1 MVATLLSIA
10 SGLAIL
16 ATTLVTFGAGY
27 FTAYYVQY
35 KKEHKSLNEKSKET
49 RA

>member
-1 MVATLLSIA
+1 MVTTLQIL

-27 FTAYYVQY
+27 FTAYYIQY
-35 KKEHKSLNEKSKET
+35 KKEHNKNEKSKET

>member
-1 MVATLLSIA
+1 MVTTLQILSA
-10 SGLAIL
+10 LAIL

-27 FTAYYVQY
+27 FTAYYIQY
-35 KKEHKSLNEKSKET
+35 KKRHKSLNEKSKET

>member
-1 MVATLLSIA
+1 MVTTLQIL
-10 SGLAIL
+10 SGLAVL

-27 FTAYYVQY
+27 LTAYYMQY
-35 KKEHKSLNEKSKET
+35 KKEHDKNEKSKET

>member
-1 MVATLLSIA
+1 MVTTLQIL
-10 SGLAIL
+10 SGLAAL

-27 FTAYYVQY
+27 LTAYYIQY
-35 KKEHKSLNEKSKET
+35 KKEHNKNEKSKET

>member
-1 MVATLLSIA
+1 MATTLQILSC
-10 SGLAIL
+10 LAVL

-27 FTAYYVQY
+27 LTAYYMQY
-35 KKEHKSLNEKSKET
+35 KKEHNKNEKSKET

>member
-1 MVATLLSIA
+1 MIIILQIL
-10 SGLAIL
+10 SGLAVL

-35 KKEHKSLNEKSKET
+35 KKEHKQLNEESKET

>member
-1 MVATLLSIA
+1 MVTTLQIL

-27 FTAYYVQY
+27 LTAYYMQY
-35 KKEHKSLNEKSKET
+35 KKEHNTNEESKES

>member
-1 MVATLLSIA
+1 MVTTLQIL
-10 SGLAIL
+10 SGLAVL

-27 FTAYYVQY
+27 FTAYYMQY
-35 KKEHKSLNEKSKET
+35 KKEHNKNEKSKET

>member
-1 MVATLLSIA
+1 MITTLQIL

-27 FTAYYVQY
+27 LTAYYVQY
-35 KKEHKSLNEKSKET
+35 KKEHKSINEESKE
-49 RA
+49 A

>member
-1 MVATLLSIA
+1 MVTTLQIL
-10 SGLAIL
+10 SGLVVL

-27 FTAYYVQY
+27 LTAYYMQY
-35 KKEHKSLNEKSKET
+35 KKEHNKNEKSKET

>member
-1 MVATLLSIA
+1 MATTLQIL
-10 SGLAIL
+10 SGLAVL

-27 FTAYYVQY
+27 FTAYYIQY
-35 KKEHKSLNEKSKET
+35 KKEHNKNEKSKET

>member
-1 MVATLLSIA
+1 MVTTLLSIA

-27 FTAYYVQY
+27 FTAYYIQY
-35 KKEHKSLNEKSKET
+35 KKEHNKNEKSKET

>member
-1 MVATLLSIA
+1 MITTLQILSA
-10 SGLAIL
+10 LAIL

-35 KKEHKSLNEKSKET
+35 KKEHKHNNNEESKE
-49 RA
+49 A

>member
-1 MVATLLSIA
+1 MVTTLQIL
-10 SGLAIL
+10 SGLAVL

-27 FTAYYVQY
+27 LTAYYIQY
-35 KKEHKSLNEKSKET
+35 KKEHDKNEKSKET

>member
-1 MVATLLSIA
+1 MITTLQIL

-35 KKEHKSLNEKSKET
+35 KKEHKQLNEKSKET
-49 RA
+49 IA

>member
-1 MVATLLSIA
+1 MVTSLQIL
-10 SGLAIL
+10 SGLAVL

-35 KKEHKSLNEKSKET
+35 KKEHKSLNEKSKEA

>member
-1 MVATLLSIA
+1 MITTLQILST
-10 SGLAIL
+10 LAIL

-35 KKEHKSLNEKSKET
+35 KKERKSLNEKSKE
-49 RA
+49 A

>member
-1 MVATLLSIA
+1 MATTLLSIA
-10 SGLAIL
+10 SGLAVL

-27 FTAYYVQY
+27 LTAYYMQY
-35 KKEHKSLNEKSKET
+35 KKEPHKNEKSKET

>member
-1 MVATLLSIA
+1 MVTTLQIL
-10 SGLAIL
+10 SGLAVL

-27 FTAYYVQY
+27 LTAYYMQY
-35 KKEHKSLNEKSKET
+35 KKEHNKNEKSKES

>member
-1 MVATLLSIA
+1 MITILQILSA
-10 SGLAIL
+10 LAIL

-35 KKEHKSLNEKSKET
+35 KKGYKSLNEKSKE
-49 RA
+49 A

>member
-1 MVATLLSIA
+1 MVTTLQIL
-10 SGLAIL
+10 SGLAVL

-27 FTAYYVQY
+27 LTAYQIQY
-35 KKEHKSLNEKSKET
+35 KKEHDKNEKSKET

>member
-1 MVATLLSIA
+1 MITTLQIL
-10 SGLAIL
+10 SGLAVL

-27 FTAYYVQY
+27 FTAYYMQY
-35 KKEHKSLNEKSKET
+35 KKEHNKNEKSKET